1 MFDRLKEE
9 INSIKAR
16 DPAVRSALEVI
27 FLYPS
32 FKAVRSY
39 RRAHWFYEHGH
50 FFIARWISQSCRN
63 RTGIEIHPGA
73 KIGKGLFIDHGAGVV
88 IGETTEIGD
97 YCTLYQN
104 VTLGGTG
111 KDTGKRHPTLGNN
124 VLVGAGARVLGPM
137 KIGDN
142 SKIAANAVVLEEVPP
157 NCTAVGVPARVVKRD
172 GVRVGNSDLDQI
184 HIPDPVSQLL
194 CEHMYKIECLQQE
207 IDDLKKQL
215 DSKNNNSQEENNMQI
230 YNTMTRQKEE
240 LKPITPGTVKIYA
253 CGPTVYNLIHIGNAR
268 ALCVF
273 DTLRRY
279 LEFRGYKVF
288 YVQNFTDVDDKIIKK
303 ANELGKTAHEVSEN
317 AIREYFTDAD
327 GLNVR
332 RADVHPKVTENMD
345 IIIDIVKT
353 LIEKGFAYEADGD
366 VYFETSKFPEYGKL
380 SHMPLEDL
388 QAGARIEVGEKKR
401 DPMDFAVW
409 KAAKPGEPY
418 WDSPFGKGRP
428 GWHIECSAMS
438 RHYIGD
444 TLDIHGGGADLIFP
458 HHENEIAQSECAT
471 GQPLAN
477 IWMHNGMLNVDGTK
491 MSKSKGNFFMVR
503 DLSKEYGYEPIRF
516 MLLSVHYRSQLN
528 YTLDVIESCKAALQR
543 LYTCRD
549 TLNRAIEAA
558 PEGEASAQAL
568 ADVKEAQEQ
577 FIRVMD
583 DDFNTADGIST
594 IFELVRKIN
603 TAVSAGNATKGT
615 LKAYNDEFTALTNV
629 LGLLY
634 NNNDEE
640 QIPAEITELIEKRK
654 EARKAKDFA
663 LADSIR
669 DQIKELGWVV
679 EETRQ
684 GTIVKKA

>member
-207 IDDLKKQL
+207 IDELKKQL

-444 TLDIHGGGADLIFP
+444 TIDIHGGGADLIFP

-477 IWMHNGMLNVDGTK
+477 IWMHNGMLNVDGAK

-669 DQIKELGWVV
+669 DQIKALGWVV

>member
-1 MFDRLKEE
+1 
-9 INSIKAR
+9 
-16 DPAVRSALEVI
+16 
-27 FLYPS
+27 
-32 FKAVRSY
+32 
-39 RRAHWFYEHGH
+39 
-50 FFIARWISQSCRN
+50 
-63 RTGIEIHPGA
+63 
-73 KIGKGLFIDHGAGVV
+73 
-88 IGETTEIGD
+88 
-97 YCTLYQN
+97 
-104 VTLGGTG
+104 
-111 KDTGKRHPTLGNN
+111 
-124 VLVGAGARVLGPM
+124 
-137 KIGDN
+137 
-142 SKIAANAVVLEEVPP
+142 
-157 NCTAVGVPARVVKRD
+157 
-172 GVRVGNSDLDQI
+172 
-184 HIPDPVSQLL
+184 
-194 CEHMYKIECLQQE
+194 
-207 IDDLKKQL
+207 
-215 DSKNNNSQEENNMQI
+215 MQI

-240 LKPITPGTVKIYA
+240 LKPLTDGTVKIYA

-279 LEFRGYKVF
+279 LEFRGYNVF

-317 AIREYFTDAD
+317 AIKEYFTDAD

-353 LIEKGFAYEADGD
+353 LVDKGFAYEADGD
-366 VYFETSKFPEYGKL
+366 VYFATSKFKEYGKL

-388 QAGARIEVGEKKR
+388 QAGARIEVGDKKR

-418 WDSPFGKGRP
+418 WDSPFGQGRP

-444 TLDIHGGGADLIFP
+444 TIDIHGGGADLIFP

-471 GQPLAN
+471 GCPLAN
-477 IWMHNGMLNVDGTK
+477 VWMHNGMLNVDGSK

-503 DLSKEYGYEPIRF
+503 DLSNEYGYEPIRF

-528 YTLDVIESCKAALQR
+528 YTIEVIESCKAALQR
-543 LYTCRD
+543 MYTCRD
-549 TLNRAIEAA
+549 SLDRAINAAAEGAAGEAA
-558 PEGEASAQAL
+558 L
-568 ADVKEAQEQ
+568 NDVKEAREQ
-577 FIRVMD
+577 FIKVMD
-583 DDFNTADGIST
+583 DDFNTADGISV

-603 TAVSAGNATKGT
+603 TAIASGNATKGD
-615 LKAYNDEFTALTNV
+615 LNAYNDEFTALTNV

-634 NNNDEE
+634 NNKDEE
-640 QIPAEITELIEKRK
+640 IPAEITELIEQRK
-654 EARKAKDFA
+654 AARKAKDFA
-663 LADSIR
+663 LADSLR
-669 DQIKELGWVV
+669 DKITAMGYIV